1 MDPAGP
7 TPDPT
12 RDLLVGLGRIAS
24 ELGGPLSQLASILLF
39 PLLESQRVLL
49 TSYQKA
55 LEDPAVHQA
64 SEDYAK
70 ALARALMASYLEAL
84 GSHRERR
91 EAFVKAQ
98 SALIT
103 SYLETLDAVLNRF
116 GNRTP

>member
-1 MDPAGP
+1 MDTAGP
-7 TPDPT
+7 TSDPT
-12 RDLLVGLGRIAS
+12 ADLLAGLGRLAS
-24 ELGGPLSQLASILLF
+24 ELSGPLSQLASILLF

-64 SEDYAK
+64 TEDYAK
-70 ALARALMASYLEAL
+70 ALARAMMAAYLEAL

-91 EAFVKAQ
+91 EAFVNAQ

-103 SYLETLDAVLNRF
+103 SYLERLDAVLNRV
-116 GNRTP
+116 GDRTT